1 MSDDRCFFG
10 TDKPFRGAPQSRL
23 VWRRPALQDHPQ
35 QGNNGAAS
43 PQHSQVRTLYGPL
56 EALRDPACDRIA
68 ERRPNRPN
76 RVIWVIITAEQQQR
90 RQQRVL
96 LPEVLNELT
105 TNYTCVPKAVQLL
118 PSLHIW
124 PQFESFICVLGRS
137 GPALDWTHPQRLTSR
152 GPFRHL

>member
-1 MSDDRCFFG
+1 M
-10 TDKPFRGAPQSRL
+10 TDLFWGLNNLSEEPPLPRSTL

-35 QGNNGAAS
+35 QGGNNGAAS

-68 ERRPNRPN
+68 KQRPNG
-76 RVIWVIITAEQQQR
+76 VIWVIITAEQQQR
-90 RQQRVL
+90 RKQRVL

-105 TNYTCVPKAVQLL
+105 TNYTCVPKPAQLQ

-124 PQFESFICVLGRS
+124 PQF
-137 GPALDWTHPQRLTSR
+137 
-152 GPFRHL
+152 